1 MAEQNTIKL
10 VDEITKQRNN
20 DLIIFTTYTFD
31 PIFFDVYILRKLRDK
46 NPNAAIIV
54 LMDSKLK
61 SKLDEKKDFTNES
74 GVSYALIPISGNLF
88 HPKIFMFGKEKKE
101 SNKDP
106 KPPQIF
112 LGSHNLTNS
121 GLAVNLELCFSSND
135 TVLFDNCID
144 YVHSLLKENLGNPD
158 HELLKKIE
166 PYLGNSKT
174 KKQRLLTNENEP
186 ILDKCI
192 KDVSNQLESID
203 EIIIFSPFFSK
214 TEILIEKIMT
224 LKPNV
229 IKLCIQKDNHN
240 LDPSKVG
247 SFDKLK
253 LNEVKNKRT
262 LHSKFIVFKSPDQDL
277 VLLGSPNFTR
287 PALLE
292 TNSEDGNFESAIL
305 WEQNSDDF
313 INHLEIKP
321 ISENEVKTSQR
332 KFDESEGSQTKTDV
346 TISFAY
352 IDNYDKLQIDY
363 NSKIE
368 KSVKLEFYDEDQVQ
382 IDTRDFQL
390 EKKEHSIPISSISSK
405 IKEICFTENN
415 ERISNLSRVC
425 NLQIALKSKSVLNFN
440 DEKIIDD
447 LFSNNSSFE
456 GLENILSDI
465 TTSLSN
471 HSEDSESSQ
480 ESESNQEDEYDEEHE
495 DDEFRPSG
503 IRNISKLNNTFLDSI
518 RKILSISV
526 KTQTHSIS
534 EQKHGQITN
543 SKNPKNNETVKKIME
558 MLKDFFKKNII
569 YWRSKPI
576 LYSLFLKCELYCLSL
591 IESKNKEQAVLSA
604 KTIQY
609 LNEII
614 KEDKFFSER
623 NIDKIKIWAS
633 ILTLT
638 KLYHKNLNLVYP
650 FDNAEILCAFKPLF
664 KQEDTTYEIS
674 PKDFFTKI
682 ENQAFIRKN
691 PTFKNKID
699 SQSKFVVDDEKIME
713 ELDNISNTFKVFG
726 LENEEVNSQDN

>member
-1 MAEQNTIKL
+1 LAEQNTIKL
-10 VDEITKQRNN
+10 VEKITEPKNN

-31 PIFFDVYILRKLRDK
+31 PIFFDAYILRKLRDK

-88 HPKIFMFGKEKKE
+88 HPKIFMFGSKSKKQ
-101 SNKDP
+101 K
-106 KPPQIF
+106 QIF

-135 TVLFDNCID
+135 NVLFENCIN
-144 YVHSLLKENLGNPD
+144 YVHSLLKENLSNPN
-158 HELLKKIE
+158 HELFKKIE
-166 PYLGNSKT
+166 PFVSSKT
-174 KKQRLLTNENEP
+174 KEQRLLTNENEP

-192 KDVSNQLESID
+192 RGVSEQLKSID
-203 EIIIFSPFFSK
+203 EIIIFSPFFSE
-214 TEILIEKIMT
+214 TERLIEKIMT

-240 LDPSKVG
+240 LDPSKIG

-253 LNEVKNKRT
+253 LNEVKNKRM
-262 LHSKFIVFKSPDQDL
+262 LHSKFIVFKSPDKDL
-277 VLLGSPNFTR
+277 ILIGSPNFTR

-292 TNSEDGNFESAIL
+292 TNNGDGNFESAIL
-305 WEQNSDDF
+305 WEQNSDNF

-321 ISENEVKTSQR
+321 ISENEVKTTR
-332 KFDESEGSQTKTDV
+332 REFDESDGSQIKTGV

-352 IDNYDKLQIDY
+352 IDNYNKLQIDY

-368 KSVKLEFYDEDQVQ
+368 KSVKIEFYDEDQI
-382 IDTRDFQL
+382 IDSTRDFQL
-390 EKKEHSIPISSISSK
+390 KKGKHSIPISSISDE
-405 IKEICFTENN
+405 IKEICFTEN
-415 ERISNLSRVC
+415 EKRISNLSRVC

-440 DEKIIDD
+440 DVKIIND

-465 TTSLSN
+465 TTSISN
-471 HSEDSESSQ
+471 HSEDFEYVTDKVNSSE
-480 ESESNQEDEYDEEHE
+480 N
-495 DDEFRPSG
+495 DEFRPSG
-503 IRNISKLNNTFLDSI
+503 IRKKSKSNDTFLDSI
-518 RKILSISV
+518 RKILRTSV
-526 KTQTHSIS
+526 RTQTRSIS
-534 EQKHGQITN
+534 EQKHGQIT
-543 SKNPKNNETVKKIME
+543 SPKNPKNNETVKKIME
-558 MLKDFFKKNII
+558 MLKVFFKKNII
-569 YWRSKPI
+569 DSKMSKPI
-576 LYSLFLKCELYCLSL
+576 FYWLFLRCELYCLSL
-591 IESKNKEQAVLSA
+591 IESKNKEQGILSA

-638 KLYHKNLNLVYP
+638 KLYHRSLNMSYE

-664 KQEDTTYEIS
+664 KQEDATYEIS

-713 ELDNISNTFKVFG
+713 ELYNISNTFKVFG
-726 LENEEVNSQDN
+726 LENEKVNSQDN

>member
-1 MAEQNTIKL
+1 MDEQNTIKL

-31 PIFFDVYILRKLRDK
+31 PIFFDAYILRKLRDK

-88 HPKIFMFGKEKKE
+88 HPKIFMFGSKSKKQ
-101 SNKDP
+101 K
-106 KPPQIF
+106 QIF

-135 TVLFDNCID
+135 NVLFENCIN
-144 YVHSLLKENLGNPD
+144 YVHSLLKENLSNPN
-158 HELLKKIE
+158 HELFKKIE
-166 PYLGNSKT
+166 PFVSSKT
-174 KKQRLLTNENEP
+174 KEQRLLTNENEP

-192 KDVSNQLESID
+192 RGVSEQLKSID
-203 EIIIFSPFFSK
+203 EIIIFSPFFSE
-214 TEILIEKIMT
+214 TERLIEKIMT

-240 LDPSKVG
+240 LDPSKIG

-253 LNEVKNKRT
+253 LNEVKNKRM
-262 LHSKFIVFKSPDQDL
+262 LHSKFIVFKSPDKDL
-277 VLLGSPNFTR
+277 ILIGSPNFTR

-292 TNSEDGNFESAIL
+292 TNNGDGNFESAIL

-321 ISENEVKTSQR
+321 ISENEVKTTR
-332 KFDESEGSQTKTDV
+332 REFDESDGSQIKTGV

-352 IDNYDKLQIDY
+352 IDNYNKLQIDY

-368 KSVKLEFYDEDQVQ
+368 KSVKIEFYDEDQI
-382 IDTRDFQL
+382 IDSTRDFQL
-390 EKKEHSIPISSISSK
+390 KKGKHSIPISSISDE
-405 IKEICFTENN
+405 IKEICFTEN
-415 ERISNLSRVC
+415 EKRISNLSRVC

-440 DEKIIDD
+440 DVKIIND

-465 TTSLSN
+465 TTSISN
-471 HSEDSESSQ
+471 HSEDFEYVTDKVNSSE
-480 ESESNQEDEYDEEHE
+480 N
-495 DDEFRPSG
+495 DEFRPSG
-503 IRNISKLNNTFLDSI
+503 IRKKSKSNDTFLDSI
-518 RKILSISV
+518 RKILRTSV
-526 KTQTHSIS
+526 RTQTRSIS
-534 EQKHGQITN
+534 EQKHGQIT
-543 SKNPKNNETVKKIME
+543 SPKNPKNNETVKKIME
-558 MLKDFFKKNII
+558 MLKVFFKKNII
-569 YWRSKPI
+569 DSKMSKPI
-576 LYSLFLKCELYCLSL
+576 FYWIFLRCELYCLSL
-591 IESKNKEQAVLSA
+591 IESKNKEQGILSA

-638 KLYHKNLNLVYP
+638 KLYHRSLNMSYE

-664 KQEDTTYEIS
+664 KQEDATYEIS

-691 PTFKNKID
+691 TTFKNKID

-713 ELDNISNTFKVFG
+713 ELYNISNTFKVFG
-726 LENEEVNSQDN
+726 LENEKVNSQDN

>member
-10 VDEITKQRNN
+10 TEEITNQKKN

-31 PIFFDVYILRKLRDK
+31 PIFFDAYILGELRKN

-74 GVSYALIPISGNLF
+74 GNSYALIPISGNLF

-214 TEILIEKIMT
+214 TERLIEKIMT

-229 IKLCIQKDNHN
+229 IKLCIQKDNHD
-240 LDPSKVG
+240 LKTSEVG
-247 SFDKLK
+247 SFDKLE
-253 LNEVKNKRT
+253 LNEVKNKRK
-262 LHSKFIVFKSPDQDL
+262 LHSKFIVFKSPDKDL
-277 VLLGSPNFTR
+277 ILLGSPNFTR
-287 PALLE
+287 PALLK
-292 TNSEDGNFESAIL
+292 TNSEGGNFESAIL

-346 TISFAY
+346 TISFVY
-352 IDNYDKLQIDY
+352 LDDFGRLEINY

-368 KSVKLEFYDEDQVQ
+368 KSVKLEFYDEDGVQ
-382 IDTRDFQL
+382 IDTVDFSL
-390 EKKEHSIPISSISSK
+390 ERGANNKPISSKSSK
-405 IKEICFTENN
+405 IKEICFTENDK
-415 ERISNLSRVC
+415 RISNLSRVC
-425 NLQIALKSKSVLNFN
+425 NLQKALKTKSVLNLN
-440 DEKIIDD
+440 DKEAIKNLLNDNLDD
-447 LFSNNSSFE
+447 LE
-456 GLENILSDI
+456 GSIANILSHLDAALPDVKVVK
-465 TTSLSN
+465 TDKKK
-471 HSEDSESSQ
+471 EPEM
-480 ESESNQEDEYDEEHE
+480 EE
-495 DDEFRPSG
+495 DDDEGHEINRRKRTPLFDFD
-503 IRNISKLNNTFLDSI
+503 FLK
-518 RKILSISV
+518 KILKIPV
-526 KTQTHSIS
+526 KTQTESTSEKKHSN
-534 EQKHGQITN
+534 ITN
-543 SKNPKNNETVKKIME
+543 PKDADEIEHYKKGM
-558 MLKDFFKKNII
+558 KDMKDRFKNII
-569 YWRSKPI
+569 TNYPKIPNLYWF
-576 LYSLFLKCELYCLSL
+576 FLEVEIRCLRI
-591 IESKNKEQAVLSA
+591 IESKSNKQDPLPA
-604 KTIQY
+604 TIINY

-614 KEDKFFSER
+614 SEDENFSKRDE
-623 NIDKIKIWAS
+623 DKIKIWA
-633 ILTLT
+633 ILLTLT
-638 KLYHKNLNLVYP
+638 KLYHKNLNRPYE
-650 FDNAEILCAFKPLF
+650 FDNAEILCAFKPLIVHKKDSETYNYEDDIFEELEKLPKF
-664 KQEDTTYEIS
+664 K
-674 PKDFFTKI
+674 KKI
-682 ENQAFIRKN
+682 DNQAE
-691 PTFKNKID
+691 
-699 SQSKFVVDDEKIME
+699 FVVDDERIE
-713 ELDNISNTFKVFG
+713 EEISKKYKFFG

>member
-1 MAEQNTIKL
+1 MDEQNTIKL

-31 PIFFDVYILRKLRDK
+31 PIFFDAYILRKLRDK

-88 HPKIFMFGKEKKE
+88 HPKIFMFGSKSKKQ
-101 SNKDP
+101 K
-106 KPPQIF
+106 QIF

-135 TVLFDNCID
+135 NVLFENCIN
-144 YVHSLLKENLGNPD
+144 YVHSLLKENLSNPN
-158 HELLKKIE
+158 HELFKKIE
-166 PYLGNSKT
+166 PFVSSKT
-174 KKQRLLTNENEP
+174 KEQRLLTNENEP

-192 KDVSNQLESID
+192 RGVSEQLKSID
-203 EIIIFSPFFSK
+203 EIIIFSPFFSE
-214 TEILIEKIMT
+214 TERLIEKIMT

-240 LDPSKVG
+240 LDPSKIG

-253 LNEVKNKRT
+253 LNEVKNKRM
-262 LHSKFIVFKSPDQDL
+262 LHSKFIVFKSPDKDL
-277 VLLGSPNFTR
+277 ILIGSPNFTR

-292 TNSEDGNFESAIL
+292 TNNGDGNFESAIL
-305 WEQNSDDF
+305 WEQNSDNF

-321 ISENEVKTSQR
+321 ISENEVKTTR
-332 KFDESEGSQTKTDV
+332 REFDESDGSQIKTGV

-352 IDNYDKLQIDY
+352 IDNYNKLQIDY

-368 KSVKLEFYDEDQVQ
+368 KSVKIEFYDEDQI
-382 IDTRDFQL
+382 IDSTRDFQL
-390 EKKEHSIPISSISSK
+390 KKGKHSIPISSISDE
-405 IKEICFTENN
+405 IKEICFTEN
-415 ERISNLSRVC
+415 EKRISNLSRVC

-440 DEKIIDD
+440 DVKIIND

-465 TTSLSN
+465 TTSISN
-471 HSEDSESSQ
+471 HSEDFEYVTDKVNSSE
-480 ESESNQEDEYDEEHE
+480 N
-495 DDEFRPSG
+495 DEFRPSG
-503 IRNISKLNNTFLDSI
+503 IRKKSKSNDTFLDSI
-518 RKILSISV
+518 RKILRTSV
-526 KTQTHSIS
+526 RTQTRSIS
-534 EQKHGQITN
+534 EQKHGQIT
-543 SKNPKNNETVKKIME
+543 SPKNPKNNETVKKIME
-558 MLKDFFKKNII
+558 MLKVFFKKNII
-569 YWRSKPI
+569 DSKMSKPI
-576 LYSLFLKCELYCLSL
+576 FYWLFLRCELYCLSL
-591 IESKNKEQAVLSA
+591 IESKNKEQGILSA

-638 KLYHKNLNLVYP
+638 KLYHRSLNMSYE

-664 KQEDTTYEIS
+664 KQEDATYEIS

-713 ELDNISNTFKVFG
+713 ELYNISNTFKVFG
-726 LENEEVNSQDN
+726 LENEKVNSQDN

>member
-10 VDEITKQRNN
+10 VEKITEPKNN

-31 PIFFDVYILRKLRDK
+31 PIFFDAYILRKLRDK

-88 HPKIFMFGKEKKE
+88 HPKIFMFGSKSKKQ
-101 SNKDP
+101 K
-106 KPPQIF
+106 QIF

-135 TVLFDNCID
+135 NVLFENCIN
-144 YVHSLLKENLGNPD
+144 YVHSLLKENLSNPN
-158 HELLKKIE
+158 HELFKKIE
-166 PYLGNSKT
+166 PFVSSKT
-174 KKQRLLTNENEP
+174 KEQRLLTNENEP

-192 KDVSNQLESID
+192 RGVSEQLKSID
-203 EIIIFSPFFSK
+203 EIIIFSPFFSE
-214 TEILIEKIMT
+214 TERLIEKIMT

-240 LDPSKVG
+240 LDPSKIG

-253 LNEVKNKRT
+253 LNEVKNKRM
-262 LHSKFIVFKSPDQDL
+262 LHSKFIVFKSPDKDL
-277 VLLGSPNFTR
+277 ILIGSPNFTR

-292 TNSEDGNFESAIL
+292 TNNGDGNFESAIL
-305 WEQNSDDF
+305 WEQNSDNF

-321 ISENEVKTSQR
+321 ISENEVKTTR
-332 KFDESEGSQTKTDV
+332 REFDESDGSQIKTGV

-352 IDNYDKLQIDY
+352 IDNYNKLQIDY

-368 KSVKLEFYDEDQVQ
+368 KSVKIEFYDEDQI
-382 IDTRDFQL
+382 IDSTRDFQL
-390 EKKEHSIPISSISSK
+390 KKGKHSIPISSISDE
-405 IKEICFTENN
+405 IKEICFTEN
-415 ERISNLSRVC
+415 EKRISNLSRVC

-440 DEKIIDD
+440 DVKIIND

-465 TTSLSN
+465 TTSISN
-471 HSEDSESSQ
+471 HSEDFEYVTDKVNSSE
-480 ESESNQEDEYDEEHE
+480 N
-495 DDEFRPSG
+495 DEFRPSG
-503 IRNISKLNNTFLDSI
+503 IRKKSKSNDTFLDSI
-518 RKILSISV
+518 RKILRTSV
-526 KTQTHSIS
+526 RTQTRSIS
-534 EQKHGQITN
+534 EQKHGQIT
-543 SKNPKNNETVKKIME
+543 SPKNPKNNETVKKIME
-558 MLKDFFKKNII
+558 MLKVFFKKNII
-569 YWRSKPI
+569 DSKMSKPI
-576 LYSLFLKCELYCLSL
+576 FYWLFLRCELYCLSL
-591 IESKNKEQAVLSA
+591 IESKNKEQGILSA

-638 KLYHKNLNLVYP
+638 KLYHRSLNMSYE

-664 KQEDTTYEIS
+664 KQEDATYEIS

-713 ELDNISNTFKVFG
+713 ELYNISNTFKVFG
-726 LENEEVNSQDN
+726 LENEKVNSQDN

>member
-1 MAEQNTIKL
+1 LDEQNTIKL

-31 PIFFDVYILRKLRDK
+31 PIFFDAYILRKLRDK

-88 HPKIFMFGKEKKE
+88 HPKIFMFGSKSKKQ
-101 SNKDP
+101 K
-106 KPPQIF
+106 QIF

-135 TVLFDNCID
+135 NVLFENCIN
-144 YVHSLLKENLGNPD
+144 YVHSLLKENLSNPN
-158 HELLKKIE
+158 HELFKKIE
-166 PYLGNSKT
+166 PFVSSKT
-174 KKQRLLTNENEP
+174 KEQRLLTNENEP

-192 KDVSNQLESID
+192 RGVSEQLKSID
-203 EIIIFSPFFSK
+203 EIIIFSPFFSE
-214 TEILIEKIMT
+214 TERLIEKIMT

-240 LDPSKVG
+240 LDPSKIG

-253 LNEVKNKRT
+253 LNEVKNKRM
-262 LHSKFIVFKSPDQDL
+262 LHSKFIVFKSPDKDL
-277 VLLGSPNFTR
+277 ILIGSPNFTR

-292 TNSEDGNFESAIL
+292 TNNGNGNFESAIL
-305 WEQNSDDF
+305 WEQNSDNF

-321 ISENEVKTSQR
+321 ISENEVKTTR
-332 KFDESEGSQTKTDV
+332 REFDESEGSQIKTGV

-352 IDNYDKLQIDY
+352 IDNYNKLQIDY

-368 KSVKLEFYDEDQVQ
+368 KSVKIEFYDEDQI
-382 IDTRDFQL
+382 IDSTRDFQL
-390 EKKEHSIPISSISSK
+390 KKGKHSIPISSISDE
-405 IKEICFTENN
+405 IKEICFTEN
-415 ERISNLSRVC
+415 EKRISNLSRVC

-440 DEKIIDD
+440 DVKIIND

-465 TTSLSN
+465 TTSISN
-471 HSEDSESSQ
+471 HSEDFEYVTDKVNSSE
-480 ESESNQEDEYDEEHE
+480 N
-495 DDEFRPSG
+495 DEFRPSG
-503 IRNISKLNNTFLDSI
+503 IRKKSKSNDTFLDSI
-518 RKILSISV
+518 RKILRTSV
-526 KTQTHSIS
+526 RTQTRSIS
-534 EQKHGQITN
+534 EQKHGQIT
-543 SKNPKNNETVKKIME
+543 SPKNPKNNETVKKIME
-558 MLKDFFKKNII
+558 MLKVFFKKNII
-569 YWRSKPI
+569 DSKMSKPI
-576 LYSLFLKCELYCLSL
+576 FYWLFLRCELYCLSL
-591 IESKNKEQAVLSA
+591 IESKNKEQGILSA

-638 KLYHKNLNLVYP
+638 KLYHRSLNMSYE

-664 KQEDTTYEIS
+664 KQEDATYEIS

-713 ELDNISNTFKVFG
+713 ELYNISNTFKVFG
-726 LENEEVNSQDN
+726 LENEKVNSQDN

>member
-1 MAEQNTIKL
+1 LDEQNTIKL

-31 PIFFDVYILRKLRDK
+31 PIFFDAYILRKLRDK

-88 HPKIFMFGKEKKE
+88 HPKIFMFGSKSKKQ
-101 SNKDP
+101 K
-106 KPPQIF
+106 QIF

-135 TVLFDNCID
+135 NVLFENCIN
-144 YVHSLLKENLGNPD
+144 YVYSLLKENLSNPN
-158 HELLKKIE
+158 HELFKKIE
-166 PYLGNSKT
+166 PFVSSKT
-174 KKQRLLTNENEP
+174 KEQRLLTNENEP

-192 KDVSNQLESID
+192 RGVSEQLKSID
-203 EIIIFSPFFSK
+203 EIIIFSPFFSE
-214 TEILIEKIMT
+214 TERLIEKIMT

-240 LDPSKVG
+240 LDPSKIG

-253 LNEVKNKRT
+253 LNEVKNKRM
-262 LHSKFIVFKSPDQDL
+262 LHSKFIVFKSPDKDL
-277 VLLGSPNFTR
+277 ILIGSPNFTR

-292 TNSEDGNFESAIL
+292 TNNGNGNFESAIL
-305 WEQNSDDF
+305 WEQNSDNF

-321 ISENEVKTSQR
+321 ISENEVKTTR
-332 KFDESEGSQTKTDV
+332 REFDESEGSQIKTGV

-352 IDNYDKLQIDY
+352 IDNYNKLQIDY

-368 KSVKLEFYDEDQVQ
+368 KSVKIEFYDEDQI
-382 IDTRDFQL
+382 IDSTRDFQL
-390 EKKEHSIPISSISSK
+390 KKGKHSIPISSISDE
-405 IKEICFTENN
+405 IKEICFTEN
-415 ERISNLSRVC
+415 EKRISNLSRVC

-440 DEKIIDD
+440 DVKIIND

-465 TTSLSN
+465 TTSISN
-471 HSEDSESSQ
+471 HSEDFEYVTDKVNSSE
-480 ESESNQEDEYDEEHE
+480 N
-495 DDEFRPSG
+495 DEFRPSG
-503 IRNISKLNNTFLDSI
+503 IRKKSKSNDTFLDSI
-518 RKILSISV
+518 RKILRTSV
-526 KTQTHSIS
+526 RTQTRSIS
-534 EQKHGQITN
+534 EQKHGQIT
-543 SKNPKNNETVKKIME
+543 SPKNPKNNETVKKIME
-558 MLKDFFKKNII
+558 MLKVFFKKNII
-569 YWRSKPI
+569 DSKMSKPI
-576 LYSLFLKCELYCLSL
+576 FYWLFLRCELYCLSL
-591 IESKNKEQAVLSA
+591 IESKNKEQGILSA

-638 KLYHKNLNLVYP
+638 KLYHRSLNMSYE

-674 PKDFFTKI
+674 PKDFFTI
-682 ENQAFIRKN
+682 IRKN

-699 SQSKFVVDDEKIME
+699 SQPEFVVDNEKILE
-713 ELDNISNTFKVFG
+713 ELDTISNTFKEFG
-726 LENEEVNSQDN
+726 LENEKVNSQDN

>member
-1 MAEQNTIKL
+1 LDEQNTIKL

-31 PIFFDVYILRKLRDK
+31 PIFFDAYILRKLRDK

-88 HPKIFMFGKEKKE
+88 HPKIFMFGSKSKKQ
-101 SNKDP
+101 K
-106 KPPQIF
+106 QIF

-135 TVLFDNCID
+135 NVLFENCIN
-144 YVHSLLKENLGNPD
+144 YVHSLLKENLSNPN
-158 HELLKKIE
+158 HELFKKIE
-166 PYLGNSKT
+166 PFVSSKT
-174 KKQRLLTNENEP
+174 KEQRLLTNENEP

-192 KDVSNQLESID
+192 RGVSEQLKSID
-203 EIIIFSPFFSK
+203 EIIIFSPFFSE
-214 TEILIEKIMT
+214 TERLIEKIMT

-240 LDPSKVG
+240 LDPSKIG

-253 LNEVKNKRT
+253 LNEVKNKRM
-262 LHSKFIVFKSPDQDL
+262 LHSKFIVFKSPDKDL
-277 VLLGSPNFTR
+277 ILIGSPNFTR

-292 TNSEDGNFESAIL
+292 TNNGDGNFESAIL
-305 WEQNSDDF
+305 WEQNSDNF

-321 ISENEVKTSQR
+321 ISENEVKTTR
-332 KFDESEGSQTKTDV
+332 REFDESDGSQIKTGV

-352 IDNYDKLQIDY
+352 IDNYNKLQIDY

-368 KSVKLEFYDEDQVQ
+368 KSVKIEFYDEDQI
-382 IDTRDFQL
+382 IDSTRDFQL
-390 EKKEHSIPISSISSK
+390 KKGKHSIPISSISDE
-405 IKEICFTENN
+405 IKEICFTEN
-415 ERISNLSRVC
+415 EKRISNLSRVC

-440 DEKIIDD
+440 DVKIIND

-465 TTSLSN
+465 TTSISN
-471 HSEDSESSQ
+471 HSEDFEYVTDKVNSSE
-480 ESESNQEDEYDEEHE
+480 N
-495 DDEFRPSG
+495 DEFRPSG
-503 IRNISKLNNTFLDSI
+503 IRKKSKSNDTFLDSI
-518 RKILSISV
+518 RKILRTSV
-526 KTQTHSIS
+526 RTQTRSIS
-534 EQKHGQITN
+534 EQKHGQIT
-543 SKNPKNNETVKKIME
+543 SPKNPKNNETVKKIME
-558 MLKDFFKKNII
+558 MLKVFFKKNII
-569 YWRSKPI
+569 DSKMSKPI
-576 LYSLFLKCELYCLSL
+576 FYWIFLRCELYCLSL
-591 IESKNKEQAVLSA
+591 IESKNKEQGILSA

-638 KLYHKNLNLVYP
+638 KLYHRSLNMSYE

-664 KQEDTTYEIS
+664 KQEDSTYEIS

-682 ENQAFIRKN
+682 ESQAFIRKN

-713 ELDNISNTFKVFG
+713 ELYNISNTFKVFG
-726 LENEEVNSQDN
+726 LENEKVNSQDN